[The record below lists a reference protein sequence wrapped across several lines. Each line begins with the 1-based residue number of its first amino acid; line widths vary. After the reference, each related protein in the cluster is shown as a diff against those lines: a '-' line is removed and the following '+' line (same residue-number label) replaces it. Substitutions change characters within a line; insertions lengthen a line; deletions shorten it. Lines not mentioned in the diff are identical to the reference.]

1 MPDANT
7 YIGLGSN
14 LGDKHK
20 HLQQALTAM
29 DAHPQMQVLAVS
41 PFFRSAPVGV
51 LEQPDFINA
60 VAQVRTQLAP
70 YDLLAALQAIEHA
83 QARVRTQ
90 VWGPRTLDLDILLY
104 EDLVLQTQD
113 LCIPHAHMRVRGFV
127 LLPLYTLAPEL
138 CLPTGE
144 SLCQLLSE
152 IDTQDLQ
159 MLNNLADCVQ

>member
-1 MPDANT
+1 MQDAIT

-14 LGDKHK
+14 LGDKQAYLK
-20 HLQQALTAM
+20 QALAAIN
-29 DAHPQMQVLAVS
+29 AHPQMQVLAVS

-51 LEQPDFINA
+51 LEQPDFVNA
-60 VAQVRTQLAP
+60 VAQVRTHLAP
-70 YDLLAALQAIEHA
+70 YDLLAALQAIENA

-104 EDLVLQTQD
+104 ADLVLQDKD
-113 LCIPHAHMRVRGFV
+113 LCIPHAHMRTRGFV
-127 LLPLYTLAPEL
+127 LLPLYTLNPEL

-144 SLCQLLSE
+144 LLCQLLSE